1 MLQTDC
7 YRDLTKKIKMKGLSV
22 FSCVI
27 LISLSFIAWFALV
40 LYAIPIALVLYII
53 LFTFEYFDEDIYT
66 ILMKKMNIKSSKYFA

>member
-22 FSCVI
+22 FSWVI